1 MKIFSV
7 NAQIVAT
14 EDCMDKFYNNNPEN
28 VINVINEIKRII
40 WKMYDTRNEGM
51 VINRLKVELDEV

>member
-14 EDCMDKFYNNNPEN
+14 EDCMDKFYDNNPE
-28 VINVINEIKRII
+28 NVINEIKRII

-51 VINRLKVELDEV
+51 VINRLKVELNEV

>member
-1 MKIFSV
+1 MKTFSV

-28 VINVINEIKRII
+28 VINEIKRII
-40 WKMYDTRNEGM
+40 WKMYDTKNEGM

>member
-14 EDCMDKFYNNNPEN
+14 EDCMDKFYDNDPQKVCDEIRR
-28 VINVINEIKRII
+28 VI
-40 WKMYDTRNEGM
+40 WDMYDTGNAGM
-51 VINRLKVELDEV
+51 AINRLKVELDEV

>member
-14 EDCMDKFYNNNPEN
+14 EDCMDKFYDNNPE
-28 VINVINEIKRII
+28 NVINEIKRII

-51 VINRLKVELDEV
+51 IINRLKVELDEV

>member
-14 EDCMDKFYNNNPEN
+14 EDCMDKFYDNNPE
-28 VINVINEIKRII
+28 NVINEIKRII
-40 WKMYDTRNEGM
+40 WNMYDTRNVGM
-51 VINRLKVELDEV
+51 AINRLKVKLDEV

>member
-1 MKIFSV
+1 MKIYNV
-7 NAQIVAT
+7 KAQIVAT
-14 EDCMDKFYNNNPEN
+14 EDCMDKFYDNNPE
-28 VINVINEIKRII
+28 NVINEIKRII

>member
-14 EDCMDKFYNNNPEN
+14 EDCMDKFYDNNPE
-28 VINVINEIKRII
+28 NVINEIKRII

-51 VINRLKVELDEV
+51 VINRLEVELDEI

>member
-14 EDCMDKFYNNNPEN
+14 EDCMDKFYDNNPE
-28 VINVINEIKRII
+28 NVINEIKRII

>member
-14 EDCMDKFYNNNPEN
+14 EDCMDKFYDNNPEN
-28 VINVINEIKRII
+28 VINEIKRVI
-40 WKMYDTRNEGM
+40 WKMYDTRNEGL
-51 VINRLKVELDEV
+51 VINRLEVELDEI

>member
-14 EDCMDKFYNNNPEN
+14 EDCMDKFYDNNPEN
-28 VINVINEIKRII
+28 VINEIKRVI
-40 WKMYDTRNEGM
+40 WKMYDTRNEGL

>member
-14 EDCMDKFYNNNPEN
+14 EDCMDKFYGNNPEN
-28 VINVINEIKRII
+28 VINEIKRVI

-51 VINRLKVELDEV
+51 VINRLKVELDET

>member
-1 MKIFSV
+1 MKIFSI

-14 EDCMDKFYNNNPEN
+14 EDCMDKFYDNNPE
-28 VINVINEIKRII
+28 NVINEIKRII

>member
-14 EDCMDKFYNNNPEN
+14 EDCMDKFYGNNPEN
-28 VINVINEIKRII
+28 VINEIKRVI

>member
-1 MKIFSV
+1 MKIFSA

-14 EDCMDKFYNNNPEN
+14 EDCMDKFYDNNPE
-28 VINVINEIKRII
+28 NVINEIKRII

>member
-14 EDCMDKFYNNNPEN
+14 EDCMDKFYNNNPE
-28 VINVINEIKRII
+28 NVINEIKRII

>member
-14 EDCMDKFYNNNPEN
+14 EDCMDKFYGNNPEN
-28 VINVINEIKRII
+28 VINEIKRVI

-51 VINRLKVELDEV
+51 VINRLKVELDEI

>member
-7 NAQIVAT
+7 NAQIIVT
-14 EDCMDKFYNNNPEN
+14 EDCMDKFYDNNPE
-28 VINVINEIKRII
+28 NVINEIKRII

>member
-14 EDCMDKFYNNNPEN
+14 EDCMDKFYDNNPEN
-28 VINVINEIKRII
+28 VINEIKKVI

-51 VINRLKVELDEV
+51 VINRLEVELDEV

>member
-14 EDCMDKFYNNNPEN
+14 EDCMDKFYDNNPE
-28 VINVINEIKRII
+28 NVINEIKRII
-40 WKMYDTRNEGM
+40 WKMYDTRNEGL

>member
-14 EDCMDKFYNNNPEN
+14 EDCMDKFYDNNPE
-28 VINVINEIKRII
+28 NVINEIKRII

-51 VINRLKVELDEV
+51 VINRLKVELDEI

>member
-1 MKIFSV
+1 MKIFNI

-14 EDCMDKFYNNNPEN
+14 EDCMDKFYDNNPE
-28 VINVINEIKRII
+28 NVINEIKRII

>member
-14 EDCMDKFYNNNPEN
+14 EDCMDKFYDNNPEN
-28 VINVINEIKRII
+28 VINEIKGVI
-40 WKMYDTRNEGM
+40 WKMYDTRNEGL

>member
-14 EDCMDKFYNNNPEN
+14 EDCMDKFYDNNPE
-28 VINVINEIKRII
+28 NVINEIKRII

-51 VINRLKVELDEV
+51 VINKLEVELDEI

>member
-1 MKIFSV
+1 MKIFNI

-14 EDCMDKFYNNNPEN
+14 EDCMDKFYNNNPE
-28 VINVINEIKRII
+28 NVINEIKRII